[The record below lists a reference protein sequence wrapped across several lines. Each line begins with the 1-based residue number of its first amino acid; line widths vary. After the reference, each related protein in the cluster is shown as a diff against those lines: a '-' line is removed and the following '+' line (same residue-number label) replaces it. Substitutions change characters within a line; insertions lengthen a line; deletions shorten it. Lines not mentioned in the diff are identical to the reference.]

1 MEAIID
7 QPSIKGMPAKKVP
20 PGILKKMATANQ
32 SPTTAIPQTSILVPS
47 VPSIMSN
54 LVSSSNSFSPT
65 FPMTTRMNNIKL
77 QSSETSAVTLQTES
91 TTFPTS
97 TTTLPFNPI
106 LSTRTSAFQSS
117 STSASFNVVPIYN
130 TQSSDESKKVSTSA
144 SLFILIT
151 FLFITLFSWLIFKM
165 FKNRTRGSES
175 ESQDAP
181 KDIGRLFVEDNDSI
195 ILAFRAPTIPELS
208 CDKIRNSSHL
218 ARNVLRKYRKLYGPS
233 IISKLSV
240 KDDTDDVYTVVKFK

>member
-7 QPSIKGMPAKKVP
+7 QPSIKGMPAKK
-20 PGILKKMATANQ
+20 
-32 SPTTAIPQTSILVPS
+32 
-47 VPSIMSN
+47 
-54 LVSSSNSFSPT
+54 
-65 FPMTTRMNNIKL
+65 
-77 QSSETSAVTLQTES
+77 
-91 TTFPTS
+91 
-97 TTTLPFNPI
+97 
-106 LSTRTSAFQSS
+106 
-117 STSASFNVVPIYN
+117 N

-144 SLFILIT
+144 SLFILVT

-165 FKNRTRGSES
+165 FKNRKRGSEP
-175 ESQDAP
+175 ESQNAP

-195 ILAFRAPTIPELS
+195 KSESVSRAPTIPELS

-218 ARNVLRKYRKLYGPS
+218 ARNVLRKYRKIYGPS